1 MVSMKRRERA
11 WTAVL
16 LFVVIALTGFGSV
29 ASERVSFD
37 KGASSATFT
46 AALGEGHDYVLGAKA
61 GQTLTVAL
69 QGPSDVYFNVVPP
82 SSQDALVNT
91 SITGDARW
99 SGSVKQDGDY
109 TVRVYQMRSAAR
121 RGKNPTFTITLAAR

>member
-1 MVSMKRRERA
+1 MVSMKKRERA

-16 LFVVIALTGFGSV
+16 LFVVVALTGFGSV

-37 KGASSATFT
+37 KGVNSATFT

-82 SSQDALVNT
+82 SSQDALVNI

-121 RGKNPTFTITLAAR
+121 RGKNPTFTITLAVR